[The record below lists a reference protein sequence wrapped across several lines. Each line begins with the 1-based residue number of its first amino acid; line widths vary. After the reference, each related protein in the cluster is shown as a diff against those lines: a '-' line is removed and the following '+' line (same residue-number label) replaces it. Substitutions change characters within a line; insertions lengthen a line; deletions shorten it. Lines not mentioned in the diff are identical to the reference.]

1 MILVRHIVIFKQGI
15 IVSWRQKR
23 KLPRDKV
30 LLRRTSVS
38 QLHVEQMPC
47 VRPKRTKLSA
57 NVLMGIVGTVKLD
70 VSVIYSQVV
79 VMLPA
84 VPMPLVIIV
93 DICSFQLLTADNL
106 SLCRIDIF
114 LLWRLSLETRLRCYA
129 DIQKLL
135 MNVAESNSPDLNLI
149 PISTSTEYNCQKVK
163 ILKKHCDPL
172 KSDGVKRCY
181 RFENNTQVCGKFTV
195 IKPGLTYF
203 RYSKS
208 SLENWLREGF
218 L

>member
-1 MILVRHIVIFKQGI
+1 MISVRHIVIFNQGI

-149 PISTSTEYNCQKVK
+149 PLDSCGKEK
-163 ILKKHCDPL
+163 IFMKLCDPL

-181 RFENNTQVCGKFTV
+181 LTEVNQSTTCS
-195 IKPGLTYF
+195 LTYF
-203 RYSKS
+203 RYSMT
-208 SLENWLREGF
+208 SLKNWLREGF

>member
-114 LLWRLSLETRLRCYA
+114 LLWRLSLEARLRCYA

-149 PISTSTEYNCQKVK
+149 PTSTSTEYNCQKVK

-172 KSDGVKRCY
+172 KSDGVIRCY
-181 RFENNTQVCGKFTV
+181 RFENNTQVCRKYEV